1 VAVRR
6 LYTLPYRKK
15 GGAVT
20 AVLSI
25 GQELPTA
32 IFKLKYNSQQD
43 FSLFFWDDAAA
54 TIPSNLASTV
64 VTLEIDQPTASGT
77 VFTGV
82 VQGATNEV
90 KFSVTAAQSTVTWSK
105 ANFRVVYV
113 VSSKRYVILSGEVR
127 VQR

>member
-1 VAVRR
+1 M
-6 LYTLPYRKK
+6 TS
-15 GGAVT
+15 
-20 AVLSI
+20 VLSV
-25 GQELPTA
+25 GQELLSGV
-32 IFKLKYNSQQD
+32 FYLKYNSQQD
-43 FSLFFWDDAAA
+43 FSVFFWDNVAA

-82 VQGATNEV
+82 VQGSTNEV
-90 KFSVTAAQSTVTWSK
+90 KFSITAVQSTVTWSK
-105 ANFRVVYV
+105 ANFRIVYV